1 MTGLEK
7 FGWDEI
13 NLYIWLKEPFITKA
27 MKVINLGE
35 TNSALNNII
44 AQVRDRKVQ
53 KDSLRFRFNLERL
66 GQIFAYEL
74 SKVLDY
80 SPREISTP
88 LATANVSTCDSKIVA
103 ATILRAGLPIHKGI
117 LDIFDNAESAFI
129 AAFRK
134 YHKGDDFH
142 IAIEYCSCPSLSGK
156 ILIVADTMIATGA
169 SMEITYNKLLDEGG
183 TPLFTHFISPI
194 CSIYA
199 IEYLQKRLPENTCLW
214 TAAVDEELT
223 SKSYII
229 PGLGD
234 AGDLAFGAK
243 MNL

>member
-1 MTGLEK
+1 
-7 FGWDEI
+7 
-13 NLYIWLKEPFITKA
+13 

-44 AQVRDRKVQ
+44 AQVRDRKIQ

-74 SKVLDY
+74 SKVLVY

-88 LATANVSTCDSKIVA
+88 LATANVCTCDSKIVA

-134 YHKGDDFH
+134 YDKGDDFH
-142 IAIEYCSCPSLSGK
+142 IAIEYCSCPNLNGK
-156 ILIVADTMIATGA
+156 ILIVSDTMIATGA
-169 SMEITYNKLLDEGG
+169 
-183 TPLFTHFISPI
+183 
-194 CSIYA
+194 
-199 IEYLQKRLPENTCLW
+199 EYLQKRLPENTCLW

-223 SKSYII
+223 SKSFII

-243 MNL
+243 LNL

>member
-1 MTGLEK
+1 
-7 FGWDEI
+7 
-13 NLYIWLKEPFITKA
+13 

-44 AQVRDRKVQ
+44 AQMRDRRIQ
-53 KDSLRFRFNLERL
+53 KDSLRFRVNLERL
-66 GQIFAYEL
+66 GQIFAYEV

-80 SPREISTP
+80 TPKDITTP
-88 LATANVSTCDSKIVA
+88 LATARVSTYDTKIVA

-117 LDIFDNAESAFI
+117 IDIFDKAESAFI

-134 YHKGDDFH
+134 YDKIDEFH
-142 IAIEYCSCPSLSGK
+142 IAIEYCTCPNLTGKTLILS
-156 ILIVADTMIATGA
+156 DTMMATGA
-169 SMEITYNKLLDEGG
+169 SMEITYEKLIDEGG
-183 TPLFTHFISPI
+183 QPSFTHFICPI
-194 CSIYA
+194 SSIYA
-199 IEYLQKRLPENTCLW
+199 IEYLQKRLPDNTCLW

-223 SKSYII
+223 SQSFIV

-243 MNL
+243 LNL

>member
-1 MTGLEK
+1 
-7 FGWDEI
+7 
-13 NLYIWLKEPFITKA
+13 

-142 IAIEYCSCPSLSGK
+142 IAIEY
-156 ILIVADTMIATGA
+156 
-169 SMEITYNKLLDEGG
+169 
-183 TPLFTHFISPI
+183 
-194 CSIYA
+194 
-199 IEYLQKRLPENTCLW
+199 LQKRLPENTCLW